1 MIERKMKTRQA
12 WNKLYLS
19 FSWASSRRFRMQR
32 MKQTWLDKEHK
43 PSNFFPLRGNT
54 MKYQVSIRQE
64 MKRQVYTVQQPKL
77 KHYFKSLTGKQQKE
91 KTKKKKKKENEKKT
105 SPGNPATKVAHL
117 RWRAA
122 QIGGTNIPL
131 EHCAVEQWN
140 LQGKRTLIISLLGR
154 Y

>member
-1 MIERKMKTRQA
+1 MIERKMKARQA
-12 WNKLYLS
+12 WNKRYLS

-77 KHYFKSLTGKQQKE
+77 KNYFKSLTGKQQKE
-91 KTKKKKKKENEKKT
+91 KTKKKKKKENGKNLTGK
-105 SPGNPATKVAHL
+105 SCHQGGASSVAHSTDWWHKHPVGAL
-117 RWRAA
+117 LCR
-122 QIGGTNIPL
+122 
-131 EHCAVEQWN
+131 AVEPAKE
-140 LQGKRTLIISLLGR
+140 KRTLIISLLGR